1 MDEKNDNLFKKEAA
15 ANKLILANLTI
26 IQALNRPLGP
36 GELRKTFAACCREGL
51 ARKELT
57 ERHPT
62 FAAALAAQCGDGPP
76 PA

>member
-1 MDEKNDNLFKKEAA
+1 MGEKNDNLFKQEAA
-15 ANKLILANLTI
+15 ANTSMLVNLTI

-36 GELRKTFAACCREGL
+36 GELRKTLAVRCREGL

-62 FAAALAAQCGDGPP
+62 LAAALAAQCGDGPP